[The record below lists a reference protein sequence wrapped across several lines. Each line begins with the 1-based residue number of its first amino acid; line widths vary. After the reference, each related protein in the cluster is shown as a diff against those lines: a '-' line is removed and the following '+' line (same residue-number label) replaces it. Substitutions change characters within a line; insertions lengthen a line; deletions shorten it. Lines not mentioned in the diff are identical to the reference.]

1 MEKHN
6 TLLYGHSITLR
17 YRIISPSILIEKGNL
32 LILSIYRSLF
42 FYVSI
47 DFHTYLAYSSEINR
61 RFFLKVKTR
70 KPHLKELRIS

>member
-1 MEKHN
+1 M
-6 TLLYGHSITLR
+6 LCAHSITLR

-42 FYVSI
+42 FLSVCI
-47 DFHTYLAYSSEINR
+47 DFHTYLPYSSEINR

-70 KPHLKELRIS
+70 EPHLKEVSIN